1 MAVVNLL
8 GDSIID
14 NKIYVG
20 PHELSVTE
28 HLHNLSDDVINS
40 IAVDGH
46 TTKDVIHAQL
56 DLLPQYSTH
65 QVLSIG
71 GNDLLQNM
79 YFLKN
84 QERLTTN
91 EVFEQAVGI
100 MAPIKRR
107 YQTIVEKL
115 SLQDS
120 NILLC
125 TVYEGN
131 LLNDPLLYDI
141 ALSSKAMV
149 SMLNDIVYSTANTYN
164 AQVLELRTIF
174 TMPKDYANPIEPSHI
189 GGSKFALEIN
199 DWIQQSA

>member
-28 HLHNLSDDVINS
+28 HLHNLCDDVINS

-46 TTKDVIHAQL
+46 TTKDVIHNQL

-84 QERLTTN
+84 RERLSAN

-115 SLQDS
+115 SLQNS

-164 AQVLELRTIF
+164 AEVLELRNIF
-174 TMPKDYANPIEPSHI
+174 TKPKDYANPIEPSHI

>member
-28 HLHNLSDDVINS
+28 HLHNLCDDVINS

-46 TTKDVIHAQL
+46 TTKDVIHNQL

-84 QERLTTN
+84 RERLSTN

-107 YQTIVEKL
+107 YQTIVQKL

-120 NILLC
+120 SILLC

-149 SMLNDIVYSTANTYN
+149 SMLNDIVYSTANMYN
-164 AQVLELRTIF
+164 AEVLELRNIF
-174 TMPKDYANPIEPSHI
+174 TKPRDYANPIEPSHI

>member
-28 HLHNLSDDVINS
+28 HLHNLCDDVINS
-40 IAVDGH
+40 MAVDGH
-46 TTKDVIHAQL
+46 TTKDVIHDQL

-91 EVFEQAVGI
+91 EVFEHAVGI

>member
-28 HLHNLSDDVINS
+28 HLHNLCDDVINS

-46 TTKDVIHAQL
+46 TTKDVIHNQL

-84 QERLTTN
+84 RERLSAN

-149 SMLNDIVYSTANTYN
+149 SMLNDIVYSTANTYK
-164 AQVLELRTIF
+164 AEVLELRNIF
-174 TMPKDYANPIEPSHI
+174 TTPKDYANPIEPSHI

-199 DWIQQSA
+199 DWIKKSA

>member
-1 MAVVNLL
+1 M
-8 GDSIID
+8 
-14 NKIYVG
+14 
-20 PHELSVTE
+20 
-28 HLHNLSDDVINS
+28 
-40 IAVDGH
+40 
-46 TTKDVIHAQL
+46 
-56 DLLPQYSTH
+56 
-65 QVLSIG
+65 LSIG

-79 YFLKN
+79 FFLKN
-84 QERLTTN
+84 TEQLTAN
-91 EVFEQAVGI
+91 EVFEQSVGI

-115 SLQDS
+115 SQQDS

-164 AQVLELRTIF
+164 AQVLELRNIF
-174 TMPKDYANPIEPSHI
+174 TKPKDYANPIEPSHI

>member
-1 MAVVNLL
+1 MAIVNLL

-20 PHELSVTE
+20 PYELSVTE
-28 HLHNLSDDVINS
+28 HLYNLTDAIINS

-46 TTKDVIHAQL
+46 TTKDVIHNQL
-56 DLLPQYSTH
+56 NKLPHYSTH

-71 GNDLLQNM
+71 GNDLLQNIN
-79 YFLKN
+79 FLKN
-84 QERLTTN
+84 NDELSTK

-115 SLQDS
+115 SLQNS

-149 SMLNDIVYSTANTYN
+149 SMLNDIVYSTANVFN
-164 AQVLELRTIF
+164 AEVLELRNIF
-174 TMPKDYANPIEPSHI
+174 TKPQDYANPIEPSHI

-199 DWIQQSA
+199 DWIQKSA

>member
-46 TTKDVIHAQL
+46 TTKDVIHNQL

-84 QERLTTN
+84 QERLTAN

-164 AQVLELRTIF
+164 AEVLELRNIF
-174 TMPKDYANPIEPSHI
+174 TKPRDYANPIEPSHI

>member
-28 HLHNLSDDVINS
+28 HLHNLCDDVINS

-46 TTKDVIHAQL
+46 TTKNVIHDQL

-84 QERLTTN
+84 RERLTTN

-107 YQTIVEKL
+107 YQTIVQKL

-120 NILLC
+120 SILLC

-149 SMLNDIVYSTANTYN
+149 SMLNDIVYSTANMYR
-164 AQVLELRTIF
+164 AEVLELRNIF
-174 TMPKDYANPIEPSHI
+174 TKPRDYANPIEPSHI

>member
-14 NKIYVG
+14 NKVYVG

-28 HLHNLSDDVINS
+28 HLHNLTDDVINS

-56 DLLPQYSTH
+56 DNLPYYSTH

-79 YFLKN
+79 FFLKN
-84 QERLTTN
+84 TEQLTAN
-91 EVFEQAVGI
+91 EVFEQSVGI

-115 SLQDS
+115 SLQNS

-164 AQVLELRTIF
+164 AEVLELRNIF
-174 TMPKDYANPIEPSHI
+174 TKPKDYANPIEPSHI

>member
-14 NKIYVG
+14 NKVYVG

-28 HLHNLSDDVINS
+28 HLHNLTDDVINS

-56 DLLPQYSTH
+56 DQLPYYSTH

-79 YFLKN
+79 FFLKN
-84 QERLTTN
+84 TEQLTAN
-91 EVFEQAVGI
+91 EVFEQSVGI

-107 YQTIVEKL
+107 YQTIVENL
-115 SLQDS
+115 SLQNS

-164 AQVLELRTIF
+164 AEVLELRNIF
-174 TMPKDYANPIEPSHI
+174 TKPKDYANPIEPSHI

>member
-1 MAVVNLL
+1 MAIVNLL
-8 GDSIID
+8 VDSIID

-20 PHELSVTE
+20 PYELSVTE
-28 HLHNLSDDVINS
+28 HLYNLTDAIINS

-46 TTKDVIHAQL
+46 TTKDVIHNQL
-56 DLLPQYSTH
+56 NKLPHYSTH

-71 GNDLLQNM
+71 GNDLLQNIN
-79 YFLKN
+79 FLKN
-84 QERLTTN
+84 NDELSTK

-115 SLQDS
+115 SQQDS

-164 AQVLELRTIF
+164 AQVLELRNIF
-174 TMPKDYANPIEPSHI
+174 TKPKDYANPIEPSHI

-199 DWIQQSA
+199 DWIQESA

>member
-71 GNDLLQNM
+71 GDDLLQNM

-174 TMPKDYANPIEPSHI
+174 TTPKDYANPIEPSHI

>member
-28 HLHNLSDDVINS
+28 HLHNLCDDVINS

-46 TTKDVIHAQL
+46 TTKDVIHNQL

-84 QERLTTN
+84 RERLSAN

-149 SMLNDIVYSTANTYN
+149 SMLNDIVYSTANMYK
-164 AQVLELRTIF
+164 AEVLELRNIF
-174 TMPKDYANPIEPSHI
+174 TKPRDYANPIEPSHI

>member
-28 HLHNLSDDVINS
+28 HLHNLCDDVINS

-46 TTKDVIHAQL
+46 TTKDVIHNQL

-84 QERLTTN
+84 RERLSAN

-100 MAPIKRR
+100 MVPIKRR

-149 SMLNDIVYSTANTYN
+149 SMLNDIVYSTANMYK
-164 AQVLELRTIF
+164 AEVLELRNIF
-174 TMPKDYANPIEPSHI
+174 TKPRDYANPIEPSHI

>member
-28 HLHNLSDDVINS
+28 HLHNLCDDVINS

-46 TTKDVIHAQL
+46 TTKDVIHNQL

-84 QERLTTN
+84 QERLSAN

-149 SMLNDIVYSTANTYN
+149 SMLNDIVYSTANMYK
-164 AQVLELRTIF
+164 AEVLELRNIF
-174 TMPKDYANPIEPSHI
+174 TKPRDYANPIEPSHI

>member
-14 NKIYVG
+14 NKVYVG

-28 HLHNLSDDVINS
+28 HLHNLTDDVINS

-56 DLLPQYSTH
+56 DNLPYYSTH

-79 YFLKN
+79 FFLKN
-84 QERLTTN
+84 TEQLTAN
-91 EVFEQAVGI
+91 EVFEQSVGI

-115 SLQDS
+115 SLQNS

-164 AQVLELRTIF
+164 AEVLELRNIF
-174 TMPKDYANPIEPSHI
+174 TKPKDYANPIEPSHI

-199 DWIQQSA
+199 DWIQESA

>member
-164 AQVLELRTIF
+164 AQVLELRNIF
-174 TMPKDYANPIEPSHI
+174 TKPKDYANPIEPSHI

>member
-1 MAVVNLL
+1 MAIVNLL

-14 NKIYVG
+14 NKVYVG
-20 PHELSVTE
+20 SRELSVTE
-28 HLHNLSDDVINS
+28 HLYNLSDDVINS

-46 TTKDVIHAQL
+46 TTKDVIQAQL
-56 DLLPQYSTH
+56 DKIPYYSTH
-65 QVLSIG
+65 HVLSIG

-84 QERLTTN
+84 KEQLTTN

-115 SLQDS
+115 SLQNS

-149 SMLNDIVYSTANTYN
+149 SMLNDIVYSTANTYK
-164 AQVLELRTIF
+164 AEVLELRNIF
-174 TMPKDYANPIEPSHI
+174 TTPKDYANPIEPSHI

-199 DWIQQSA
+199 DWIKKSA

>member
-46 TTKDVIHAQL
+46 TTKDVIYAQL

-174 TMPKDYANPIEPSHI
+174 TTPKDYANPIEPSHI
-189 GGSKFALEIN
+189 GGGKLGKA
-199 DWIQQSA
+199 IQRWVSNV

>member
-20 PHELSVTE
+20 PHGLSVTE
-28 HLHNLSDDVINS
+28 HLHNLTDDVINS

-46 TTKDVIHAQL
+46 TTKDVIRAQL
-56 DLLPQYSTH
+56 DKLPYYSTH

-79 YFLKN
+79 FFLKN
-84 QERLTTN
+84 TEQLTAN
-91 EVFEQAVGI
+91 EVFEQSVGI

-115 SLQDS
+115 SLQNS

-164 AQVLELRTIF
+164 AQVLELRNIF
-174 TMPKDYANPIEPSHI
+174 TKPKDYANPIEPSHI

>member
-71 GNDLLQNM
+71 GNDLLQNI

-164 AQVLELRTIF
+164 AEVLELRNIF
-174 TMPKDYANPIEPSHI
+174 TKPKDYANPIEPSHI
-189 GGSKFALEIN
+189 GGGKLGKA
-199 DWIQQSA
+199 IQRWVSNV

>member
-174 TMPKDYANPIEPSHI
+174 TTPKDYANPIEPSHI

>member
-14 NKIYVG
+14 NKVYVG

-28 HLHNLSDDVINS
+28 HLHNLTDDVINS

-46 TTKDVIHAQL
+46 TTKDVIRAQL
-56 DLLPQYSTH
+56 DKLPYYSTH

-79 YFLKN
+79 FFLKN
-84 QERLTTN
+84 TENLTAN
-91 EVFEQAVGI
+91 EVFEQSVGI

-115 SLQDS
+115 SLQNS

-164 AQVLELRTIF
+164 AQVLELRNIF
-174 TMPKDYANPIEPSHI
+174 TKPKDYANPIEPSHI

>member
-84 QERLTTN
+84 REKLTTN

-164 AQVLELRTIF
+164 AEVLELRNIF
-174 TMPKDYANPIEPSHI
+174 TKPKDYANPIEPSHI

-199 DWIQQSA
+199 DWIQESA

>member
-28 HLHNLSDDVINS
+28 HIHNLSDDVINS

-115 SLQDS
+115 SQQDS

-164 AQVLELRTIF
+164 AQVLELRNIF
-174 TMPKDYANPIEPSHI
+174 TKPKDYANPIEPSHI

>member
-28 HLHNLSDDVINS
+28 HLHNLCDDVINS

-46 TTKDVIHAQL
+46 TTKDVIHNQL

-84 QERLTTN
+84 RDRLSAN

-149 SMLNDIVYSTANTYN
+149 SMLNDIVYSTANMYN
-164 AQVLELRTIF
+164 AEVLELRNIF
-174 TMPKDYANPIEPSHI
+174 TKPRDYANPIEPSHI

>member
-20 PHELSVTE
+20 PYELSVTE
-28 HLHNLSDDVINS
+28 HLYNLTDAIINS

-46 TTKDVIHAQL
+46 TTKDVIHNQL
-56 DLLPQYSTH
+56 NKLPHYSTH

-71 GNDLLQNM
+71 GNDLLQNIN
-79 YFLKN
+79 FLKN
-84 QERLTTN
+84 NDELSTK

-115 SLQDS
+115 SLQNS

-149 SMLNDIVYSTANTYN
+149 SMLNDIVYSTANVFN
-164 AQVLELRTIF
+164 AEVLELRNIF
-174 TMPKDYANPIEPSHI
+174 TKPQDYANPIEPSHI
-189 GGSKFALEIN
+189 GGSKFALEIS
-199 DWIQQSA
+199 DWIQKSA

>member
-14 NKIYVG
+14 NKVYVG

-28 HLHNLSDDVINS
+28 HLHNLTDDVINS

-46 TTKDVIHAQL
+46 TTKDVIRAQL
-56 DLLPQYSTH
+56 DKLPYYSTH

-79 YFLKN
+79 FFLKN
-84 QERLTTN
+84 TEQLTAN
-91 EVFEQAVGI
+91 EVFEQSVGI

-115 SLQDS
+115 SLQNS

-164 AQVLELRTIF
+164 AQVLELRNIF
-174 TMPKDYANPIEPSHI
+174 TKPKDYANPIEPSHI

>member
-28 HLHNLSDDVINS
+28 HLHNLCDDVINS

-46 TTKDVIHAQL
+46 TTKDVIHNQL

-84 QERLTTN
+84 RERLSAN

-149 SMLNDIVYSTANTYN
+149 SMLNDIVYSTANMYN
-164 AQVLELRTIF
+164 AEVLELRNIF
-174 TMPKDYANPIEPSHI
+174 TKPRDYANPIEPSHI

>member
-20 PHELSVTE
+20 PHELSVME

-84 QERLTTN
+84 QERLTAN
-91 EVFEQAVGI
+91 DVFEQSVGI

-115 SLQDS
+115 SLQNS

-164 AQVLELRTIF
+164 AEVLELRTIF
-174 TMPKDYANPIEPSHI
+174 TKPKDYASPIEPSHI

>member
-28 HLHNLSDDVINS
+28 HLYNLCDDVINS

-46 TTKDVIHAQL
+46 TTKDVIHNQL

-84 QERLTTN
+84 RERLSAN
-91 EVFEQAVGI
+91 EVFEQAVG
-100 MAPIKRR
+100 
-107 YQTIVEKL
+107 L
-115 SLQDS
+115 SL
-120 NILLC
+120 I
-125 TVYEGN
+125 
-131 LLNDPLLYDI
+131 
-141 ALSSKAMV
+141 
-149 SMLNDIVYSTANTYN
+149 
-164 AQVLELRTIF
+164 
-174 TMPKDYANPIEPSHI
+174 HI
-189 GGSKFALEIN
+189 
-199 DWIQQSA
+199 

>member
-20 PHELSVTE
+20 PYELSVTE
-28 HLHNLSDDVINS
+28 HLYNLTDAIINS

-46 TTKDVIHAQL
+46 TTKDVIHNQL
-56 DLLPQYSTH
+56 NKLPHYSTH

-71 GNDLLQNM
+71 GNDLLQNIN
-79 YFLKN
+79 FLKN
-84 QERLTTN
+84 NDELSTK

-115 SLQDS
+115 SLTNS

-149 SMLNDIVYSTANTYN
+149 SMLNDIVYSTANTYK
-164 AQVLELRTIF
+164 AEVLELRNIF
-174 TMPKDYANPIEPSHI
+174 TTPKDYANPIEPSHI

-199 DWIQQSA
+199 DWIKKSA

>member
-14 NKIYVG
+14 NKFYVG

-28 HLHNLSDDVINS
+28 HLHNLNDDVINS

-56 DLLPQYSTH
+56 DKLPHYSTH

-71 GNDLLQNM
+71 GNDLLQNI

-84 QERLTTN
+84 AEQFTAN

-115 SLQDS
+115 SLQNS

-149 SMLNDIVYSTANTYN
+149 SMPNDIVYSTANTYK
-164 AQVLELRTIF
+164 AEVLELRNIF
-174 TMPKDYANPIEPSHI
+174 TTPKDYANPIEPSHI

-199 DWIQQSA
+199 DWIKKSA

>member
-20 PHELSVTE
+20 PYELSVTE
-28 HLHNLSDDVINS
+28 HLYNLTDAIINS

-46 TTKDVIHAQL
+46 TTKDVIHNQL
-56 DLLPQYSTH
+56 NKLPHYSTH

-71 GNDLLQNM
+71 GNDLLQNIN
-79 YFLKN
+79 FLKN
-84 QERLTTN
+84 NDELSTK

-115 SLQDS
+115 ALQNS

-149 SMLNDIVYSTANTYN
+149 SMLNDIVYSTANIFN
-164 AQVLELRTIF
+164 AEVLELRNIF
-174 TMPKDYANPIEPSHI
+174 TKPQDYANPIEPSHI

-199 DWIQQSA
+199 DWIQKSA

>member
-28 HLHNLSDDVINS
+28 HLHNLCDDVINS

-46 TTKDVIHAQL
+46 TTKDVIHNQL

-84 QERLTTN
+84 RERLSAN

-100 MAPIKRR
+100 MAPIKRW

-149 SMLNDIVYSTANTYN
+149 SMLNDIVYSTANMYN
-164 AQVLELRTIF
+164 AEVLELRNIF
-174 TMPKDYANPIEPSHI
+174 TKPRDYANPIEPSHI